1 MTLWRADGPAS
12 NVWRFLDTG
21 AALGAWNM
29 AVDEAMAIEAAQ
41 GVATPTLRVFAWQPP
56 CISLGY
62 HQRVEE
68 IDRERCLADGVELV
82 RRPTGGRAILHHEE
96 LTYSVV
102 IPASSPWFGEEVAQ
116 TYELISLALVEGL
129 KSLGVAARFERAQ
142 QTEVDYRRGE
152 FSVPCFSSSVRNE
165 VLWKGRK
172 LVGSAQRRYEGAV
185 LQHGSILLGSAHL
198 RLVDYL
204 AGLDEQ
210 KRARYREHLRQR
222 TAAVNEIAG
231 REVSF
236 AEMAEA
242 LAKGFA
248 RGVGVSVRSGELT
261 EKETARATELL
272 AKYQDPTR
280 R

>member
-1 MTLWRADGPAS
+1 MMRARADGPAS
-12 NVWRFLDTG
+12 NAWRFLDCG
-21 AALGAWNM
+21 AAPGAWNM
-29 AVDEAMAIEAAQ
+29 AVDEAMAIEATQ

-68 IDRERCLADGVELV
+68 IDLERCLADGVELV

-142 QTEVDYRRGE
+142 QTQVDYRRGE

-165 VLWKGRK
+165 VLWQGRK
-172 LVGSAQRRYEGAV
+172 LVGSAQRRYEGGV

-204 AGLDEQ
+204 AGLDVQE
-210 KRARYREHLRQR
+210 RARYREYLRQR
-222 TAAVNEIAG
+222 TAAVNQIAG

-236 AEMAEA
+236 AEVAEA

-248 RGVGVSVRSGELT
+248 RVFDVSFHSGELT
-261 EKETARATELL
+261 EREKARARELL